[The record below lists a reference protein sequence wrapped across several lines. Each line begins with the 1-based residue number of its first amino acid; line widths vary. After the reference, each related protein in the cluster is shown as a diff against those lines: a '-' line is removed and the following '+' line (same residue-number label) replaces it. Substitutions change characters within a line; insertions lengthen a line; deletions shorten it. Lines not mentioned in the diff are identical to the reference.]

1 SDPLLMRRALEYVK
15 TFNGIIAQHA
25 QEPALTVDSQM
36 NEGIMSSKLGLTGW
50 PAVAEEAI
58 IARDILL
65 AEHVG
70 SRLHICH
77 LTTAGGVEL
86 VRFAKS
92 RGINVTAEVTPH
104 HLLLTDDLV
113 SNYDPVLKVNPPL
126 RTEKDVLA
134 LRKGL
139 ADGTIDIVGTDHAPH
154 PIEDKDCE
162 WQSAA
167 FGMVG
172 LETALSVVVKAMID
186 TKLMNWTDLVD
197 RMSIAPARIAGY
209 ANHGQSIKEG
219 ASANLTI
226 IDTQARWTVDRNRL
240 ASKSKNTPFEGMQLS
255 AQVLHTFL
263 NGKQI
268 LKNGE
273 IMNGGERE

>member
-1 SDPLLMRRALEYVK
+1 MRRALEYVK